1 MASSN
6 SLAQDG
12 LPIEGA
18 ISSRSPKLPEIT
30 QKMHFVSESEK
41 KFRWKNVKNYLEPL
55 DIASN
60 IHGRIITI
68 VVLVVKHR
76 FLLNRS
82 LN

>member
-30 QKMHFVSESEK
+30 KKMHFFFVSESVRI
-41 KFRWKNVKNYLEPL
+41 FGWKNVKNYLEPL
-55 DIASN
+55 DI
-60 IHGRIITI
+60 
-68 VVLVVKHR
+68 V
-76 FLLNRS
+76 
-82 LN
+82 